1 MKNDWERIDGKRV
14 VLTGATSG
22 IGRATARALSQQ
34 GAHLMLVSRNRNEGI
49 ALARDLMKR
58 SPGISVEFFPTDLSS
73 PSQVRQTAA
82 QIGERW
88 PAIDGLINNAGAR
101 FDHYDR
107 TPENCERTFATNH
120 LGAFL
125 LTGLLLEHLAAAP
138 AARIITV
145 SSSAS
150 SQAKP
155 DGRWQFE
162 AHDFDRRQAYA
173 ISKLANLLFAF
184 ELARRLRGGT
194 VQSLAVDPGV
204 VATRFARNNGLLAWL
219 KHVVAHGRKL
229 ELRTPA
235 GGADTLVF
243 LATIPS
249 LPPHETEGYFRD
261 RKAIRACAAAYDA
274 AASSALWK
282 MSVKLTGIDPAAG
295 SA

>member
-1 MKNDWERIDGKRV
+1 
-14 VLTGATSG
+14 
-22 IGRATARALSQQ
+22 
-34 GAHLMLVSRNRNEGI
+34 
-49 ALARDLMKR
+49 MKR
-58 SPGISVEFFPTDLSS
+58 SPGIKAEFFPTDLSS
-73 PSQVRQTAA
+73 PSQVRRTAA

-101 FDHYDR
+101 FDHYER

-125 LTGLLLEHLAAAP
+125 LTGLLLDRLAGAP

-145 SSSAS
+145 SSSAA

-173 ISKLANLLFAF
+173 KSKLANLLFAF
-184 ELARRLRGGT
+184 ELARRLHGST

-204 VATRFARNNGLLAWL
+204 VATGFARNNGWVAWL
-219 KHVVAHGRKL
+219 KHVIAHGRKL

-243 LATIPS
+243 LATTPT
-249 LPPHETEGYFRD
+249 LPPHETAGYFRD
-261 RKAIRACAAAYDA
+261 RKAINACPAAYDA
-274 AASSALWK
+274 AASAALWK
-282 MSVKLTGIDPAAG
+282 LSGELTGVDPAAG